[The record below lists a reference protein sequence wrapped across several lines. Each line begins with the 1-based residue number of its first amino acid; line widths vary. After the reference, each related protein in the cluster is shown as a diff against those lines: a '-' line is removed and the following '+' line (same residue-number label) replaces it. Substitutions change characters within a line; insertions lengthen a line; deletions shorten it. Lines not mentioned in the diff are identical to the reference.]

1 MCDISS
7 NSAIVGEQHTA
18 HTSDISVIMRNSRQA
33 RLSVGGFPRRG
44 KSEGGLASNFHNP
57 LVSPAPF
64 LTFNVQT
71 LIESLKKVR
80 HMKTMTWKLFGS
92 IAVAALMIVGCS
104 APVHVEKDD
113 NVDFSK
119 YKTFSWSDKEE
130 GKNDRDKSNDLMEKK
145 FKESVT
151 KALEKQGWRVDNR
164 RPDVLVSYDVLV
176 ERTTRRENDPVYSQP
191 FTRTFYN
198 PYSRRFYNIYYPS
211 QFMGYDDYAR
221 PVREGTVTISVT
233 DARTDKV
240 VWQGW
245 TTDEVNSRNLTSKEI
260 NNAVKSIFRK
270 FDVAKR

>member
-1 MCDISS
+1 
-7 NSAIVGEQHTA
+7 
-18 HTSDISVIMRNSRQA
+18 
-33 RLSVGGFPRRG
+33 
-44 KSEGGLASNFHNP
+44 
-57 LVSPAPF
+57 
-64 LTFNVQT
+64 
-71 LIESLKKVR
+71 
-80 HMKTMTWKLFGS
+80 MKAMTWKLFGS

-119 YKTFSWSDKEE
+119 YKTFSWTDKEE
-130 GKNDRDKSNDLMEKK
+130 GKKDREKSNDLMERK
-145 FKESVT
+145 FKEAVT
-151 KALEKQGWRVDNR
+151 KALEKQGWRMDNR
-164 RPDVLVSYDVLV
+164 RPDVLVNYDVLV
-176 ERTTRRENDPVYSQP
+176 ERSTRRENDPVYSQP

-198 PYSRRFYNIYYPS
+198 PYARRFYNIYYPS
-211 QFMGYDDYAR
+211 QFMGYDDYER

-233 DARTDKV
+233 DTRTDKV